1 VHRHSSSAQLS
12 TAVEENSC
20 ISRRASEE
28 RRALVRAPTST
39 KDQYRCTQRTEDRD
53 ATDATKVCHHPMPP
67 HKMQDSRK
75 RRGHIPLP
83 RHVEF
88 PALRAEAPLTWVRA
102 SPLVRLGRAGRD
114 TPKSRS
120 IARPRRAHW
129 HAPGVLHNPIE
140 ERRVKESATA
150 GGLREG
156 RKTLR
161 RSTLSNGSYERVYAE
176 LPLRAGIEL

>member
-1 VHRHSSSAQLS
+1 MHRPHTSTRTTLDTYGRQPDTHPPQNNWCEAHEVSAEAYRTPSTTNSITQEVESTSTSVHRHSSSGQLS
-12 TAVEENSC
+12 TSVKENSR

-39 KDQYRCTQRTEDRD
+39 KDQYRCTQQTKDRD
-53 ATDATKVCHHPMPP
+53 ATDATKACHRPMPP

-102 SPLVRLGRAGRD
+102 SPLVKIRKHA
-114 TPKSRS
+114 
-120 IARPRRAHW
+120 APRQ
-129 HAPGVLHNPIE
+129 
-140 ERRVKESATA
+140 
-150 GGLREG
+150 
-156 RKTLR
+156 
-161 RSTLSNGSYERVYAE
+161 
-176 LPLRAGIEL
+176 